1 MSSPIHFAQELD
13 RTTIYAPGRAR
24 AKPSDL
30 FWGDLAM
37 KELQRQLALDP
48 EAIPRPPKPNARVH
62 PFAQMALWICV
73 AASIAAAAAWSA
85 ISLPG
90 MSLLENGSASTSVAV
105 ALVTNN
111 DRQEDSLRDATAARL
126 SVSQQI
132 AEANV
137 APQPRQIQTI
147 AVALQAAPL
156 GSDSGNAFASDVGV
170 RLGDDEIATLLKRGK
185 AFLNDGDVASARLL
199 LRRAAEA
206 GSADAALALAATY
219 DPLATQ
225 RYPAVGVQ
233 TDAAEA
239 RKWYQVAIEL
249 GSDAAA
255 QQLPRLAQ
263 AP

>member
-37 KELQRQLALDP
+37 KELQRQLALHPD
-48 EAIPRPPKPNARVH
+48 AIPRPPRPNVRVY
-62 PFAQMALWICV
+62 PFAQMTLRICIV
-73 AASIAAAAAWSA
+73 AGVAAAAAWAA

-90 MSLLENGSASTSVAV
+90 LSLLENGSALTSGAA

-111 DRQEDSLRDATAARL
+111 DPQEDSLRDATAAQL
-126 SVSQQI
+126 LVSQQI
-132 AEANV
+132 AEASI

-156 GSDSGNAFASDVGV
+156 QSESDNASSSDVGV
-170 RLGDDEIATLLKRGK
+170 RLGDDEVATLLKRGQ
-185 AFLNDGDVASARLL
+185 AFLNDGDVATARLL

-206 GSADAALALAATY
+206 GSADAALGLAATY
-219 DPLATQ
+219 DPLARQ

-239 RKWYQVAIEL
+239 RKWYQVAIKL
-249 GSDAAA
+249 GSDAAT